1 MRLKTFLTS
10 LIWLWGWVENG
21 TTVEKAGL
29 EINSHEKHLNSKEL
43 LLFIFEFP
51 SLLIL
56 KVDVRMKLRKLSL
69 SP

>member
-1 MRLKTFLTS
+1 MAKKV
-10 LIWLWGWVENG
+10 VENG